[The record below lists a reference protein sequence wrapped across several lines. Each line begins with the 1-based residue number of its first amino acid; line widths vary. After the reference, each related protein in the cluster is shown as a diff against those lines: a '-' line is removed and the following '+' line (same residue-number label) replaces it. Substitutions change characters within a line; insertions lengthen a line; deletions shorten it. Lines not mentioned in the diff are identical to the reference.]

1 MAERAA
7 AQAPKRDLESQHL
20 TLLHPASGLKQ
31 TSQREMQLQTA
42 EISLTLVAA
51 VQDMERRVDSHAA
64 CLLNLEGRTGMTEK
78 KLVSCEK
85 TVVEFGNQLE
95 SKWAVLGTLIQEYG
109 LLQRRLENME
119 NLLKNRNFWILR
131 LPPGTKGE
139 VPKVPVTF
147 DDISVYFNEQQ
158 WGNLDEW
165 QKELYKNV
173 MKSNY
178 EMLMSLDYAISKP
191 DILSRI
197 ERGEELSVG
206 DRGDA
211 EEREIPTDPSTE
223 SPVCTQEGLLLT
235 KQEEELYVG
244 DQQDLE
250 GRKVSKELYT
260 DHAVSTSDTVSQ
272 TEEGNE
278 LCVRALLESE
288 NTEMPVDPCTG
299 FQICATDILSLI
311 KQEGEP
317 SVCEQHDSEENK
329 IHTDPSTAKDGSTNK
344 DKLPENPLESIVYES
359 SLYGKLGEECLP
371 NPKQRVTWKCLYNS
385 KMQQATATGNSLGVS
400 SHCDKN
406 LLIHQEEAY
415 PEERLYTS
423 TECERNYTQKVYLQ
437 NHQQAHTGERL
448 FACAECGKNFQ
459 LKISLTKH
467 QRSHGIEKPYECSQ
481 CEKSFICH
489 SWLIRHQMIHSGE
502 RPYKCTECDKSY
514 SRKDYLLNHQR
525 RHLGE
530 KLFQCNV
537 CGKSF
542 VLKRSLVKHQKSH
555 MKETQST

>member
-1 MAERAA
+1 
-7 AQAPKRDLESQHL
+7 
-20 TLLHPASGLKQ
+20 
-31 TSQREMQLQTA
+31 MQLQTA

-197 ERGEELSVG
+197 ERGEELSVW
-206 DRGDA
+206 DQGDA

-223 SPVCTQEGLLLT
+223 SPVCTEEGLLLT

-260 DHAVSTSDTVSQ
+260 DHAVSKSDTLSQ
-272 TEEGNE
+272 TEEGKE
-278 LCVRALLESE
+278 LCVRILLESE
-288 NTEMPVDPCTG
+288 NTEMPVDPR
-299 FQICATDILSLI
+299 
-311 KQEGEP
+311 
-317 SVCEQHDSEENK
+317 
-329 IHTDPSTAKDGSTNK
+329 TAKDGSTNK
-344 DKLPENPLESIVYES
+344 DKLPGNPLESIVYES

-406 LLIHQEEAY
+406 LLIHQEEPY

-459 LKISLTKH
+459 LKINLTKH
-467 QRSHGIEKPYECSQ
+467 QRSHGKEKPYECSQ

>member
-7 AQAPKRDLESQHL
+7 AQAPKWDLESQHP
-20 TLLHPASGLKQ
+20 TLLHPPTGLKQ
-31 TSQREMQLQTA
+31 TSLRETQLQSA
-42 EISLTLVAA
+42 EISLPVLAA
-51 VQDMERRVDSHAA
+51 LQAIERKVDSQAA
-64 CLLNLEGRTGMTEK
+64 QLLNLDGRMGTAEK
-78 KLVSCEK
+78 KLVGCEK
-85 TVVEFGNQLE
+85 TMVEFGNQLE

-109 LLQRRLENME
+109 LLQRRVENME
-119 NLLKNRNFWILR
+119 NLLKNRNFWVLR

-147 DDISVYFNEQQ
+147 DDISVYFNEQE
-158 WGNLDEW
+158 WGNLEEW

-178 EMLMSLDYAISKP
+178 ETLMSLDYAVSKP

-206 DRGDA
+206 DQGDA
-211 EEREIPTDPSTE
+211 EKREIPTDPSAE
-223 SPVCTQEGLLLT
+223 SPVCTQEGLLRT

-250 GRKVSKELYT
+250 GRKFPKELY
-260 DHAVSTSDTVSQ
+260 
-272 TEEGNE
+272 
-278 LCVRALLESE
+278 
-288 NTEMPVDPCTG
+288 TG
-299 FQICATDILSLI
+299 FQICATDILSRI
-311 KQEGEP
+311 KQEEEP
-317 SVCEQHDSEENK
+317 SVCEQHDSEENE

-344 DKLPENPLESIVYES
+344 DKLPGKPLESIVYKS
-359 SLYGKLGEECLP
+359 RLYGKLGEECLQ
-371 NPKQRVTWKCLYNS
+371 NPKQRVTWKSVYNS

-400 SHCDKN
+400 SLCDKK
-406 LLIHQEEAY
+406 LLIHQEEPY
-415 PEERLYTS
+415 PEDRLHTS
-423 TECERNYTQKVYLQ
+423 TECEKNCTQKVHLQ
-437 NHQQAHTGERL
+437 NPQQAHTEERL

-459 LKISLTKH
+459 LKVSLTKH
-467 QRSHGIEKPYECSQ
+467 QRSHGKEKPYECSQ
-481 CEKSFICH
+481 CEKSFICR
-489 SWLIRHQMIHSGE
+489 SWLIRHQVIHSGE
-502 RPYKCTECDKSY
+502 RPYKCTECDASY

-537 CGKSF
+537 CGKSL
-542 VLKRSLVKHQKSH
+542 VLKRSLVRHQKSH

>member
-1 MAERAA
+1 
-7 AQAPKRDLESQHL
+7 
-20 TLLHPASGLKQ
+20 
-31 TSQREMQLQTA
+31 
-42 EISLTLVAA
+42 
-51 VQDMERRVDSHAA
+51 MERRVDSHAA
-64 CLLNLEGRTGMTEK
+64 CLLNLEGRTGMSEK
-78 KLVSCEK
+78 KLIDCEK
-85 TVVEFGNQLE
+85 TMVEFGNQLE
-95 SKWAVLGTLIQEYG
+95 SKLAALGTLIQEYG

-147 DDISVYFNEQQ
+147 DDISVYFNEQE

-178 EMLMSLDYAISKP
+178 EMLMSLDYVVSKP

-197 ERGEELSVG
+197 ERGEELSVR
-206 DRGDA
+206 DQGDA
-211 EEREIPTDPSTE
+211 EKREFPTDPSAD
-223 SPVCTQEGLLLT
+223 SPVCTGEGLLLT
-235 KQEEELYVG
+235 KQEEELCVG

-250 GRKVSKELYT
+250 GRKVPKEL
-260 DHAVSTSDTVSQ
+260 
-272 TEEGNE
+272 
-278 LCVRALLESE
+278 
-288 NTEMPVDPCTG
+288 CTG
-299 FQICATDILSLI
+299 FQICATDILSRI
-311 KQEGEP
+311 KQEEEP
-317 SVCEQHDSEENK
+317 SVCEQHDSEENE

-344 DKLPENPLESIVYES
+344 DKLPGKPLDSIVYKS
-359 SLYGKLGEECLP
+359 RLYGKLGEECLQ
-371 NPKQRVTWKCLYNS
+371 NPKQSVTRKSLYDS

-400 SHCDKN
+400 SLCDKN
-406 LLIHQEEAY
+406 LLIHQEEPY
-415 PEERLYTS
+415 PEERLCTS

-437 NHQQAHTGERL
+437 NHQQSHTGERL
-448 FACAECGKNFQ
+448 FACTECGKNFQ
-459 LKISLTKH
+459 LKVSLTKH
-467 QRSHGIEKPYECSQ
+467 QRSHGKEKPYECSQ

-502 RPYKCTECDKSY
+502 RPYKCTKCDKSY

-537 CGKSF
+537 CGKTF

-555 MKETQST
+555 MKEIQST

>member
-7 AQAPKRDLESQHL
+7 AQAPKWDLESQHP
-20 TLLHPASGLKQ
+20 TLLHPLTSLKQ
-31 TSQREMQLQTA
+31 TSLRETRLQSA
-42 EISLTLVAA
+42 EISLTVVAA

-64 CLLNLEGRTGMTEK
+64 CLLNLEGRTGMSEK
-78 KLVSCEK
+78 KLIDCEK
-85 TVVEFGNQLE
+85 TMVEFGNRLE
-95 SKWAVLGTLIQEYG
+95 SKLATLGTLIQEYG

-147 DDISVYFNEQQ
+147 DDISVYFNEQE

-178 EMLMSLDYAISKP
+178 ETLMSLDYAISKP

-197 ERGEELSVG
+197 ERGEELSVR
-206 DRGDA
+206 DQGDA
-211 EEREIPTDPSTE
+211 EKREFPTDPSAD
-223 SPVCTQEGLLLT
+223 SPVCTQESLLVT
-235 KQEEELYVG
+235 KQEEELCVG

-250 GRKVSKELYT
+250 GRKVPKELCT
-260 DHAVSTSDTVSQ
+260 DHAVSKFDSLSQ
-272 TEEGNE
+272 TEEGKE
-278 LCVRALLESE
+278 LCIRVLLESE
-288 NTEMPVDPCTG
+288 NTEMPIDPCSG
-299 FQICATDILSLI
+299 FQICATDILSRI
-311 KQEGEP
+311 KQEEEP
-317 SVCEQHDSEENK
+317 SVCEQHDSEENE

-344 DKLPENPLESIVYES
+344 DKLPGKPLDSIVYKS
-359 SLYGKLGEECLP
+359 RLYGKLGEECLQ
-371 NPKQRVTWKCLYNS
+371 NPKQSVTWKSLYDS
-385 KMQQATATGNSLGVS
+385 KMQQTTATGNSLGVS
-400 SHCDKN
+400 SLCDKN
-406 LLIHQEEAY
+406 VLIHQEEPY

-423 TECERNYTQKVYLQ
+423 TECERKYTQKVYLQ
-437 NHQQAHTGERL
+437 NHQQAHTGERD
-448 FACAECGKNFQ
+448 FACTECGKNFQ
-459 LKISLTKH
+459 LKVSLTKH
-467 QRSHGIEKPYECSQ
+467 QRSHGKEKPYECSQ

-502 RPYKCTECDKSY
+502 RPYKCTKCDKSY

-537 CGKSF
+537 CGKTF
-542 VLKRSLVKHQKSH
+542 VLKRSLVKHQKTH